1 MEGIFLVNM
10 DGRKIIKHFTTIGIG
25 TVLGMVVGLISTM
38 TITRMVDTVEYGKL
52 SIFLLYSNIAETVLV
67 IGLDQALM
75 RFYYKDTN
83 IVYKHGLLL
92 KCTKAPLIL
101 SLIAAAS
108 FMLLVTMN
116 LIPFELDGIGAALLC
131 ALSVLLIG
139 NRFSVLLLRM
149 EYKSKLYS
157 LMNVFQKATYLSCAV
172 LLLSMHLV
180 EEHYSLMIATVL
192 SYFVVVLLSCIA
204 MRRIWL
210 CGIKDNASVPTYRAL
225 FNYSWPFVLSMGI
238 TMFFNAIDKLSLQH
252 FCDYSVVGVYTS
264 SLNLVALFSVLQITF
279 TSLWTPLTV
288 EHYQKEPNDTSLY
301 IRGNQVITILM
312 FSLGFLLIAIKD
324 LFALILGEKY
334 REAAY
339 ILPFLIFNPI
349 MYTISETTVIGI
361 TFQKKSIYHVI
372 IAAVSCLVNLCGN
385 TILVPRIGAKG
396 AAISTGLSYILF
408 FTLRTVFSQKYY
420 PVKFELWKIY
430 VLVVLAIGF
439 SAYNTFVLFN
449 YKVLIGLALCLAAI
463 VLLYRETVGF
473 MISKIQ
479 KLIGSFFNH

>member
-1 MEGIFLVNM
+1 M

-25 TVLGMVVGLISTM
+25 TVLGMIVGLLSTM
-38 TITRMVDTVEYGKL
+38 TFTRMVDTAVYGKL
-52 SIFLLYSNIAETVLV
+52 SIFTLYGNIAETVLV

-75 RFYYKDTN
+75 RFYYNDTS
-83 IVYKHGLLL
+83 IVYKHSLLL
-92 KCTKAPLIL
+92 KCIKPPFVL
-101 SLIAAAS
+101 SVIAAVS
-108 FMLLVTMN
+108 FMLLVTAN
-116 LIPFELDGIGAALLC
+116 LIPFELDRIGAALLC
-131 ALSVLLIG
+131 ALSILLVG
-139 NRFSVLLLRM
+139 NRFSVLLLRL
-149 EYKSKLYS
+149 EYRSKLYS
-157 LMNVFQKATYLSCAV
+157 LMNVLQKATYLSCAV
-172 LLLSMHLV
+172 LLLSMNHV
-180 EEHYSLMIATVL
+180 EELHSLMIAMVL

-210 CGIKDNASVPTYRAL
+210 CGMKDDVSVPTYRKL
-225 FNYSWPFVLSMGI
+225 INYSWPFVLSMGI

-264 SLNLVALFSVLQITF
+264 TLNLVALFSVLQITF
-279 TSLWTPLTV
+279 TSLWAPLTV

-312 FSLGFLLIAIKD
+312 FSLGFVLIASKD

-361 TFQKKSIYHVI
+361 TFRKKSIYHVI

-408 FTLRTVFSQKYY
+408 FTLRTIFSQKYY

-430 VLVVLAIGF
+430 TLVVLAIGF

-463 VLLYRETVGF
+463 ILLYRETVGF
-473 MISKIQ
+473 MISEIQ